1 MNLLEK
7 DQLYIWHPFTQS
19 GIEDISIPITS
30 GEGAILFDEEGN
42 KYIDAISSWWVN
54 LHGHAH
60 PYIADKINQQL
71 RTLEHVIFAGFT
83 HAPAIL
89 LAERLLQHTPKN
101 QVKVFYSDN
110 GSTSIEVGIKMALQ
124 YYYNIGDPR
133 TCVVA
138 LKNSYHGDTF
148 GAMSVGARD
157 SFNVAFEPLLFNVQ
171 FIDAPTKDL
180 AEQSLLQLKMIAKKY
195 KIAAFIYEPLLQGS
209 GGMLMHDIEGLHQL
223 IKICKEENIICVA
236 DEVLTGFGRT
246 GKFFASENMSTAPDI
261 MCLSKGLTGG
271 TMALGVTTCTKEIF
285 DAFVSQDKSKTF
297 YHGHSYTANPL
308 ACTAG
313 LASLDLL
320 EKEECWM
327 QIKAIENMHLNFA
340 TRLSQYKNVEQVRIL
355 GTIIAFDLR
364 TDERSGYFNSI
375 STYLKRE
382 FLKKQII
389 LRPLGNTVYIL
400 PPYCITQLQLE
411 KVYDTI
417 IEVIKEL

>member
-1 MNLLEK
+1 
-7 DQLYIWHPFTQS
+7 
-19 GIEDISIPITS
+19 
-30 GEGAILFDEEGN
+30 
-42 KYIDAISSWWVN
+42 
-54 LHGHAH
+54 
-60 PYIADKINQQL
+60 
-71 RTLEHVIFAGFT
+71 
-83 HAPAIL
+83 
-89 LAERLLQHTPKN
+89 
-101 QVKVFYSDN
+101 
-110 GSTSIEVGIKMALQ
+110 MALQ

-180 AEQSLLQLKMIAKKY
+180 AEQSFLQLKMIAKKY

-223 IKICKEENIICVA
+223 IKFCKEENIICVA

-320 EKEECWM
+320 DKEECWI